1 MKDNNNSFS
10 YSYSGATNDELQ
22 KLKEKYTQSE
32 TNQKLAEIKKLDTRV
47 DFIATMVAIFTGLMA
62 TAFIIA
68 GVIFLIKDRFST
80 LTGIM
85 LTAPGVI
92 IIAVNPL
99 LYSKI
104 HECVKAHYSS
114 RILSLIKDIEQN
126 RI

>member
-68 GVIFLIKDRFST
+68 GVIFLIKVRFST

-85 LTAPGVI
+85 LTALGVI

-104 HECVKAHYSS
+104 HECVKAHYSP